1 VYNPSLYLYV
11 RASPVITIVLGCG
24 RTSENIVSGYIFVW
38 LLSRFMVQWNYSERV
53 GVVVMSII
61 AGIIVCAFVY
71 VIRESIAAPNEEDY
85 RT

>member
-1 VYNPSLYLYV
+1 
-11 RASPVITIVLGCG
+11 
-24 RTSENIVSGYIFVW
+24 
-38 LLSRFMVQWNYSERV
+38 
-53 GVVVMSII
+53 MSII